1 VPPTTSEHLE
11 QDNATEHA
19 PKEEVVQCFDTL
31 ITEGAH
37 DAILQAMPVMP
48 IPGPVMTVNCQ
59 PAKESHIVQRFG
71 LPQLLGTQDGRLADE
86 QCCVR

>member
-11 QDNATEHA
+11 QDNVNEHA
-19 PKEEVVQCFDTL
+19 PEEEVVQCFDTL

-48 IPGPVMTVNCQ
+48 IVHTL
-59 PAKESHIVQRFG
+59 FG
-71 LPQLLGTQDGRLADE
+71 ALVFHNSLAPKMADWPMSSVAYAE
-86 QCCVR
+86 LAE